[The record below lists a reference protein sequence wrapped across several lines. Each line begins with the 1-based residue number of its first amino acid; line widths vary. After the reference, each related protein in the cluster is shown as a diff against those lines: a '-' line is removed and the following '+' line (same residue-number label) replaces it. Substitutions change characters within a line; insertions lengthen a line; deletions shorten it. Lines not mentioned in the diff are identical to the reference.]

1 MSKNRTENPN
11 IASGRIDKLEKDE
24 IFVFGSNLV
33 GKHLGGAAKAA
44 YNKFGAQW
52 GVGVGLT
59 GQAYAIPTM
68 QGGVETI
75 KPYVDEFVEFAKEHQ
90 EKKFLVT
97 RIGCGIAGFKDEEI
111 APLFKQAIAVCN
123 IYLPKEFY
131 DIIVAPYLEHCFYYG
146 KNIPE
151 DCGAHVGHQYEGYWV
166 RFHFNDDDY
175 LLNETLCY
183 IREGLGDFCANDGVP
198 ISMKAILYNRF
209 CHWGWC
215 ETPDTFR
222 SWYEALD
229 YTNVSRKSNEHQ
241 KNPVNE
247 YCPMLMGTILGD
259 IAGSI
264 YEFDPHKSTDINIQD
279 KRMDYTDDTIMTIAV
294 ADWILNDKR
303 HTKKGLVERMQQ
315 WGRKYPNPMGA
326 YGNMFSQWLR
336 KDNPK
341 PYNSWGNGSA
351 MRVSAVGFA
360 FDTLEE
366 TIEVAKICAEV
377 THNHPEGIKGA
388 QATAAAVFMARTAN
402 SKEDIR
408 RFITDT
414 FGYNLNRSCDD
425 IRPTYGFD
433 GSCQGTVPESIIAF
447 LDSKDYEDALRLC
460 ISLGGDAD
468 TMGAITGAI
477 AGAYYNKMPYALYNF
492 GMEKLPKDIQN
503 IVGLFNSEHGHS
515 VSCRW
520 RNAEF
525 DTEEHIIQCVDP
537 HSLRKDLAELL
548 ADCRNRICNDRKA
561 ALFTMD
567 IFVDLLADLAA
578 LIHTQLL
585 LTVCK
590 LHILGLLLRRKRLR
604 AESIDHRRS
613 SVSRSN
619 VF

>member
-1 MSKNRTENPN
+1 MSKNRTDNPN
-11 IASGRIDKLEKDE
+11 IASGRIDFLEKDE
-24 IFVFGSNLV
+24 IFVFGSNLE

-44 YNKFGAQW
+44 HMKFGAKW

-59 GQAYAIPTM
+59 GKSYAIPTM
-68 QGGVETI
+68 QGGVKTI
-75 KPYVDEFVEFAKEHQ
+75 KPYVDQFIEYAKEHQ
-90 EKKFLVT
+90 DKKFLVT

-111 APLFKQAIAVCN
+111 APLFKKAATVCN
-123 IYLPKEFY
+123 IYLPKEFFN
-131 DIIVAPYLEHCFYYG
+131 IIAAPYLKHCFYYG
-146 KNIPE
+146 KDIPE

-166 RFHFNDDDY
+166 RFHLNNDDY

-183 IREGLGDFCANDGVP
+183 IREGLGDFCADDGVP
-198 ISMKAILYNRF
+198 ISMKALLYNRF

-222 SWYEALD
+222 SWYEAID
-229 YTNVSRKSNEHQ
+229 YTNMTRKNDSAQ
-241 KNPVNE
+241 KKSGNL
-247 YCPMLMGTILGD
+247 YCPMLMGAVLGD

-264 YEFDPHKSTDINIQD
+264 YEFNPHKSTEVDLKD

-294 ADWILNDKR
+294 ADWILNDKL
-303 HTKKGLVERMQQ
+303 HTKKGLVACMQK
-315 WGRKYPNPMGA
+315 WGRKYPHPMGA
-326 YGNMFSQWLR
+326 YGNMFSQWLHS
-336 KDNPK
+336 DTPK

-366 TIEVAKICAEV
+366 TMKVAKKCAEV

-388 QATAAAVFMARTAN
+388 QATAAAIFMARTG
-402 SKEDIR
+402 STKDKIR
-408 RFITDT
+408 RFISET
-414 FGYNLNRSCDD
+414 FGYDLDRSCDD

-492 GMEKLPKDIQN
+492 GMEKVPKDIQN
-503 IVGLFNSEHGHS
+503 IVGLFNSKHGHS

-525 DTEEHIIQCVDP
+525 DTEELI
-537 HSLRKDLAELL
+537 RKV
-548 ADCRNRICNDRKA
+548 KA
-561 ALFTMD
+561 GK
-567 IFVDLLADLAA
+567 IF
-578 LIHTQLL
+578 I
-585 LTVCK
+585 
-590 LHILGLLLRRKRLR
+590 
-604 AESIDHRRS
+604 
-613 SVSRSN
+613 
-619 VF
+619 

>member
-1 MSKNRTENPN
+1 MDGPKNIKNMSKNRTENPN
-11 IASGRIDKLEKDE
+11 IASGRIDILEKDE
-24 IFVFGSNLV
+24 IFVFGSNLE

-75 KPYVDEFVEFAKEHQ
+75 KPYVDQFIDYAKEHQ
-90 EKKFLVT
+90 AQKFLVT

-111 APLFKQAIAVCN
+111 APLFKQAMAVCN

-131 DIIVAPYLEHCFYYG
+131 DVIVAP
-146 KNIPE
+146 K
-151 DCGAHVGHQYEGYWV
+151 
-166 RFHFNDDDY
+166 
-175 LLNETLCY
+175 
-183 IREGLGDFCANDGVP
+183 
-198 ISMKAILYNRF
+198 K
-209 CHWGWC
+209 
-215 ETPDTFR
+215 
-222 SWYEALD
+222 
-229 YTNVSRKSNEHQ
+229 K
-241 KNPVNE
+241 PVNV

-303 HTKKGLVERMQQ
+303 HTKKGLVETMQQ
-315 WGRKYPNPMGA
+315 WGRKYPHPMGA
-326 YGNMFSQWLR
+326 YGNMFSQWLH

-366 TIEVAKICAEV
+366 TMKVAKTCAEV

-388 QATAAAVFMARTAN
+388 QATAAAIFMARTGC
-402 SKEDIR
+402 SKDEIR
-408 RFITDT
+408 CFITDT
-414 FGYNLNRSCDD
+414 FGYDLERSCDD

-447 LDSKDYEDALRLC
+447 FDSKDYEDALRLC

-477 AGAYYNKMPYALYNF
+477 AGAYYNKMPYTLYDF
-492 GMEKLPKDIQN
+492 GMKKLPKDIQN
-503 IVGLFNSEHGHS
+503 VVGLFNSKYGNNFLKS
-515 VSCRW
+515 SF
-520 RNAEF
+520 EF
-525 DTEEHIIQCVDP
+525 
-537 HSLRKDLAELL
+537 A
-548 ADCRNRICNDRKA
+548 
-561 ALFTMD
+561 
-567 IFVDLLADLAA
+567 
-578 LIHTQLL
+578 
-585 LTVCK
+585 
-590 LHILGLLLRRKRLR
+590 
-604 AESIDHRRS
+604 
-613 SVSRSN
+613 
-619 VF
+619 